1 MAKLYRLSI
10 PNEREEFA
18 KLLAKHNI
26 LLQFDMFDYPYFLVE
41 EYGVTEAKL
50 TSERQKRKR
59 SPNIDETEKSKIHS
73 LRDSGK
79 TVRQISALT
88 GYSIGSVSNILKKN

>member
-1 MAKLYRLSI
+1 MVKLYRLSN
-10 PNEREEFA
+10 PNEREAIA

-26 LLQFDMFDYPYFLVE
+26 LLQFDIFDYPYFLVE
-41 EYGVTEAKL
+41 ELNVTATKL

-59 SPNIDETEKSKIHS
+59 SPNIEETEKTKIRT

-88 GYSIGSVSNILKKN
+88 GYSIGAVSNILKKN